1 MSNGQCRHGF
11 SYLENQV
18 HLDFAREDLVC
29 HVFCIK
35 LHQICSRHCRNLTH
49 LETFPKV
56 LCHICSA
63 LFHLS
68 LVVIVLS
75 PFLGARGKTNPS
87 ATIPSTSFKG
97 IACNS
102 CSTKDRIIRPLA
114 TYLSLFDAPFPG
126 SPPSAGKLQCEL
138 KALLCFWRP
147 DPRR

>member
-1 MSNGQCRHGF
+1 MANVVTDSRIWKIRFILILHGRI
-11 SYLENQV
+11 L
-18 HLDFAREDLVC
+18 FAM
-29 HVFCIK
+29 
-35 LHQICSRHCRNLTH
+35 CSASSRTKSAVDIVENLTH

-102 CSTKDRIIRPLA
+102 CSTKDRIISPLA